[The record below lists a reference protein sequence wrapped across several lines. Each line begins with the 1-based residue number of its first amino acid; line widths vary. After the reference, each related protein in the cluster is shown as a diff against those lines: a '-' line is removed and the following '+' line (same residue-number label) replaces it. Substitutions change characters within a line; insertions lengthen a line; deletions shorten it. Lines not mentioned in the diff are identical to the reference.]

1 MVAHLYIP
9 SIDNTANRATS
20 LSYNNVTKLL
30 RRDLDFK
37 GLTFTDALEM
47 RGVTK
52 YYPSGDASVQSLIAG
67 NDMLC
72 LPGDIPASI
81 SKINEAIRRKK
92 LHWKDINVHVKRV
105 LLAKYQ
111 FGLANREPV
120 KPEHLTEDLNS
131 KVIDMR
137 RLIAENAITLLRND
151 DPAIFPLA
159 TGKRVAYL
167 GVGLR
172 KDNVFAAQL
181 RNDYDAHVYYFDY
194 KLDESKVSSTLQLLK
209 DRYDVVVIGV
219 HNYGRYPANNFGISP
234 AAFSLIRQLQQQQKT
249 VTMVFGNPYVIKNMC
264 NARVLIACY
273 EDDDITEE
281 TAADFLNGRFIA
293 KGKLPVTV
301 CDLYP
306 YGSGIIVNRLLAKVP
321 PADLGFNT
329 DKLTEIDSIVND
341 AIVKRAMPGAVVLI
355 AKDGKIA
362 YERAYGFLAYES
374 SEPVYPET
382 IYDLASVT
390 KIMATTV
397 SVMKLYD
404 EGKLDLKKTLGDY
417 LSWVKGSNKENLVLW
432 DIMLHQAGLKAWIP
446 FYRETVDTLTAD
458 VPNYSIYAR
467 TQDSLHTVRV
477 AENTYLRKDWID
489 TMYTRI
495 LQSEL
500 GPQGTYVYSDNDFIL
515 MGKIVES
522 ITGMPLDDYVK
533 RTFYDPLGMSST
545 GFKPREHFALNN
557 IAPTE
562 KEIGFRQQL
571 MHGDVHDPG
580 AAMFGGVSGHAGLF
594 SNAYDLAVLSQVFL
608 NGGYFN
614 GEKFFKKETIR
625 FFTDYHSDS
634 SRRALG
640 FDKPEKDN
648 ATRKDPYPALLASPL
663 TFGHTGFTG
672 TCVWIDPK
680 YNLVFI
686 FLSNRVN
693 NNGDANRFLR
703 MNVRPKVF
711 DLVYKALN
719 ISP

>member
-1 MVAHLYIP
+1 M
-9 SIDNTANRATS
+9 
-20 LSYNNVTKLL
+20 
-30 RRDLDFK
+30 
-37 GLTFTDALEM
+37 
-47 RGVTK
+47 
-52 YYPSGDASVQSLIAG
+52 
-67 NDMLC
+67 
-72 LPGDIPASI
+72 
-81 SKINEAIRRKK
+81 
-92 LHWKDINVHVKRV
+92 
-105 LLAKYQ
+105 
-111 FGLANREPV
+111 
-120 KPEHLTEDLNS
+120 
-131 KVIDMR
+131 
-137 RLIAENAITLLRND
+137 
-151 DPAIFPLA
+151 
-159 TGKRVAYL
+159 
-167 GVGLR
+167 
-172 KDNVFAAQL
+172 
-181 RNDYDAHVYYFDY
+181 
-194 KLDESKVSSTLQLLK
+194 
-209 DRYDVVVIGV
+209 VVIGV
-219 HNYGRYPANNFGISP
+219 HNYGRFPANNFGISQ

-249 VTMVFGNPYVIKNMC
+249 ITMVFGNPYVIKKMC
-264 NARVLIACY
+264 DARVLIACY

-301 CDLYP
+301 CDSYP

-321 PADLGFNT
+321 PADLGFNA

-404 EGKLDLKKTLGDY
+404 EGRLDLKKTLGDY
-417 LSWVKGSNKENLVLW
+417 LPWVKGSNKENLVLW

-446 FYRETVDTLTAD
+446 FYRETVDTLLAD

-467 TQDSLHTVRV
+467 VQDSLHTVRV

-522 ITGMPLDDYVK
+522 ITGLPLDEYVK
-533 RTFYDPLGMSST
+533 KTFYDPLGMSST
-545 GFKPREHFALNN
+545 GFKPRDHFALNN

-562 KEIGFRQQL
+562 KETGFRQQL

-614 GEKFFKKETIR
+614 GQKFFKKETIR